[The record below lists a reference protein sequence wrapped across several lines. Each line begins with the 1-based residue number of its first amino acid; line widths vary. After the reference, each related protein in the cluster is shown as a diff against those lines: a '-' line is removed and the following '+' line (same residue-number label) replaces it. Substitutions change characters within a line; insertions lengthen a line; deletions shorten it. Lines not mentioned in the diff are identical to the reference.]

1 MRIELLHT
9 RKPHSKLKQGD
20 TGTVLSES
28 VTQSHR
34 LLRVKWDSGVAYNLV
49 WGKDSW
55 KILSIDTKPRHLY
68 TW

>member
-1 MRIELLHT
+1 VRVELLHT
-9 RKPHSKLKQGD
+9 YKPHSKLKQGD
-20 TGTVLSES
+20 TGTVVSES
-28 VTQSHR
+28 LTQSQ
-34 LLRVKWDSGVAYNLV
+34 RVLMVNWDSGFTHNLV